1 MPPADDKAESHPDN
15 PGFSLFH
22 CEAPQS
28 PVLLSVPHAGR
39 DYSDALLEKV
49 RVRPAELVR
58 LEDRYADRLVQQA
71 ISGGSSAIVAR
82 HPRAWLDLNRAEKD
96 LDREMIRG
104 VPADISYQPSAK
116 TRGGLGLV
124 PRRLSGCGELWKSQH
139 DHAEIEQRLQS
150 FYRPYHAQID
160 RVLRQMRDR
169 FGVAILLDIHSMP
182 PLNRQYGWNQAQ
194 WVIGDRFGQSAA
206 SYHAE
211 TIRAVLSANRMEAA
225 LNHPYPGDHIL
236 KMHGNPDQNIHAIQ
250 IEVDRGLY
258 LDELLREPTAGLS
271 ATGAIIGEIV
281 FALAQSAQ
289 WPMAEAAE

>member
-1 MPPADDKAESHPDN
+1 MPPADAKAESHPDN
-15 PGFSLFH
+15 TGFSLFH

-28 PVLLSVPHAGR
+28 PILLSVPHAGR
-39 DYSDALLEKV
+39 DYSPALLEKA

-58 LEDRYADRLVQQA
+58 LEDRYADRLAQQA
-71 ISGGSSAIVAR
+71 IANGTSAIIAR

-104 VPADISYQPSAK
+104 VPAEAAYQPSAK

-124 PRRLSGCGELWKSQH
+124 PRRLSGCGELWKSMH

-150 FYRPYHAQID
+150 FYRPYHSHID
-160 RVLRQMRDR
+160 HILRQMREL
-169 FGVAILLDIHSMP
+169 FGFAILLDIHSMP
-182 PLNRQYGWNQAQ
+182 PLHRQYGWNLAQ

-206 SYHAE
+206 SDHAE
-211 TIRAVLSANRMEAA
+211 TIRAVLSANRMEVA

-236 KMHGNPDQNIHAIQ
+236 KMHGDPAHNIHAIQ
-250 IEVDRGLY
+250 IEVDRSLY
-258 LDELLREPTAGLS
+258 LDELLREPSHGLS
-271 ATGAIIGEIV
+271 AIGAIINEIV
-281 FALAQSAQ
+281 FALAQTAQ